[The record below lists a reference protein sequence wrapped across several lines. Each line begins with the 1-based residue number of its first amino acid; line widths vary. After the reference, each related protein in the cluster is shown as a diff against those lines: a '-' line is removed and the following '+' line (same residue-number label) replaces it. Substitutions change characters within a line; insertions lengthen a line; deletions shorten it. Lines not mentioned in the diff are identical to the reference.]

1 MTSPDGSKFSMVL
14 VDTEGIDAYDQ
25 TGTYSIQI
33 FSISLLLSSLFIYN
47 QMGGIDEA
55 ALERLQLIVE
65 MTKHIRVRAG
75 RGSTNELAQYTPT
88 FFWLLRD
95 FYLDLSDVSGKT
107 ITPRDYLESALS
119 PVEAK
124 NTIRE
129 RCAWKHGPGSG
140 EPRTINNCQ
149 MSGAALATMLHCFV
163 DAINNGAVPTIS
175 TAWQNVVEME
185 CRRATE
191 VAETAY
197 RNAFDTSKLP
207 PDEAA
212 LSAAHAKAMKLAQ
225 GVFEDTAVGDG
236 EGRRKHERR
245 FLEKVNEHFGD
256 LRERKMAEAE

>member
-1 MTSPDGSKFSMVL
+1 MEPKRQTDSQVSSSKEAGGFNAVDGTKETGGFNA
-14 VDTEGIDAYDQ
+14 VDGTKEAGGFNAVDGTKEAGGFNAVDGTKEAGGF
-25 TGTYSIQI
+25 TGVQ
-33 FSISLLLSSLFIYN
+33 
-47 QMGGIDEA
+47 
-55 ALERLQLIVE
+55 LERGSAEAWCAACIAPERRTL
-65 MTKHIRVRAG
+65 RRGWGPWRA
-75 RGSTNELAQYTPT
+75 RQ
-88 FFWLLRD
+88 
-95 FYLDLSDVSGKT
+95 
-107 ITPRDYLESALS
+107 
-119 PVEAK
+119 
-124 NTIRE
+124 
-129 RCAWKHGPGSG
+129 